1 MVELSQTADPFEK
14 YSFYFIQS
22 LLSGLFCS
30 YLYMYFRKC
39 VKAILEHDD
48 WKKALRTSHPTRDDH
63 GTIVPETPVRL
74 LVKKYPDLAELVF
87 NSCICESILKD
98 PSDTSTPVKVLS
110 MNYEFIDDAFFIK
123 SPDEEGML

>member
-1 MVELSQTADPFEK
+1 MH
-14 YSFYFIQS
+14 
-22 LLSGLFCS
+22 
-30 YLYMYFRKC
+30 FRKC

-87 NSCICESILKD
+87 NNCICESILKD

-123 SPDEEGML
+123 SPDEEGMLKDTARHTHSRMICIL